1 MTPAETTR
9 VLAACASFDQRTVGD
24 FDTMAWHKAIGNL
37 DFTDAV
43 EAVARYYTH
52 TRQRIMPS
60 DVVEGVKQI
69 RNERAQQAHH
79 EILALPSRFEPDPER
94 DQRIEQGVR
103 QGVHELVARWA
114 MPDEDSGE
122 DPVHAAALHRAR
134 RERGRRDNPALTKRR
149 TGGGPGIQLD
159 KVTRSPEWADDK
171 AREATAIATLHAAG
185 RLCGRRNCP
194 TCTALAEVIPIR
206 PTEPA

>member
-9 VLAACASFDQRTVGD
+9 VLAACASFDQRTVGE

-43 EAVARYYTH
+43 EAVARYYTR

-60 DVVEGVKQI
+60 DVVEGVREI
-69 RNERAQQAHH
+69 RNERAQRAHH

-94 DQRIEQGVR
+94 DQRIERGVR
-103 QGVHELVARWA
+103 EGVHELVARWS
-114 MPDEDSGE
+114 MPGE
-122 DPVHAAALHRAR
+122 PTEAQDQTHEAALHRAR

-149 TGGGPGIQLD
+149 TGGGPGIQLE
-159 KVTRSPEWADDK
+159 KVTSPPEWADPR
-171 AREATAIATLHAAG
+171 ARERASIDALHASG
-185 RLCGRRNCP
+185 RHCGRSACP
-194 TCTALAEVIPIR
+194 RCTAFAEA
-206 PTEPA
+206 T